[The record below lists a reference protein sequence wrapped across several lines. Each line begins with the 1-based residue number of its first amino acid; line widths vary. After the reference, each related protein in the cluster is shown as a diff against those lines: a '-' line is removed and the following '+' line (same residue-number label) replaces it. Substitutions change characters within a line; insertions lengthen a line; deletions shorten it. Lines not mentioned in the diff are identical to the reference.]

1 MRKAFFSPLTGS
13 RPSCPMHPSAS
24 GGAPDKVPAVPFRRN
39 CCMTQGL
46 RLFACLALLL
56 LSPGCVVIYHGAYSL
71 AMRAGERPIHLYGYL
86 LDQYGSPIGGATI
99 LYETERYGLLAPVF
113 RKGRTASDSDGFF
126 VISTG
131 SATYLF
137 INDVVKHGYE
147 FRRASDGNHSCV
159 GRSSSSR
166 SNPLVY
172 RLRKRQAPGT
182 YLLKNSF
189 GISLKAGDGEAYW
202 CGDLANGWSYFS
214 RSAFVSPEAFPDLEV
229 TGVLDRERREWR
241 LTIRTNG
248 GQSGIQIRDDLLY
261 EAPADGYA
269 RTLDIAFP
277 FTERLRF
284 PIRYLYVRL
293 REPGMYARFRIDN
306 SSESS
311 DQRLHLRCEGVINPY
326 GDRSFEPLSF
336 NADVDF
342 RGFSQCRKEATEAFE
357 KQRLAPR
364 PPFEEWV
371 RDGHA
376 RY

>member
-1 MRKAFFSPLTGS
+1 MKLQRKS
-13 RPSCPMHPSAS
+13 
-24 GGAPDKVPAVPFRRN
+24 
-39 CCMTQGL
+39 
-46 RLFACLALLL
+46 LLL
-56 LSPGCVVIYHGAYSL
+56 LAL
-71 AMRAGERPIHLYGYL
+71 AISADVLVGETMGERLELLRGTEVPIVFHGRIV
-86 LDQYGSPIGGATI
+86 DQYGDAVAKATVSYVI
-99 LYETERYGLLAPVF
+99 RGYGKVGHARRICGTVMADEKGRFDLNEGKAGLLIIHDII
-113 RKGRTASDSDGFF
+113 AS
-126 VISTG
+126 
-131 SATYLF
+131 
-137 INDVVKHGYE
+137 GYE
-147 FRRASDGNHSCV
+147 FSLGGANGDETIFDYRTSRRRRHRPDREHPV
-159 GRSSSSR
+159 
-166 SNPLVY
+166 VFH
-172 RLRKRQAPGT
+172 LRKRQAPGT

-189 GISLKAGDGEAYW
+189 GISLKVGEGEAYW

-214 RSAFVSPEAFPDLEV
+214 RSAFVSPEAFPDLEA
-229 TGVLDRERREWR
+229 TGVLDREQREWR

-311 DQRLHLRCEGVINPY
+311 DQRLYLRCEGVINPY

>member
-1 MRKAFFSPLTGS
+1 
-13 RPSCPMHPSAS
+13 
-24 GGAPDKVPAVPFRRN
+24 
-39 CCMTQGL
+39 MTQGL

-147 FRRASDGNHSCV
+147 FRRASDGNRSCV

-182 YLLKNSF
+182 YLLKKSF
-189 GISLKAGDGEAYW
+189 SISLKAGDGEAYW

-229 TGVLDRERREWR
+229 TGVLGREQREWR

-248 GQSGIQIRDDLLY
+248 GQSGIQLRDDLLY

>member
-1 MRKAFFSPLTGS
+1 MRMAL
-13 RPSCPMHPSAS
+13 
-24 GGAPDKVPAVPFRRN
+24 FRTL
-39 CCMTQGL
+39 MATL
-46 RLFACLALLL
+46 VCLAWPTHPLLARTWEDIL
-56 LSPGCVVIYHGAYSL
+56 TIARRGQQRVDFYGVVLNQFG
-71 AMRAGERPIHLYGYL
+71 RPVPDAVIHYRT
-86 LDQYGSPIGGATI
+86 SA
-99 LYETERYGLLAPVF
+99 YGLLRPTYRTGRVSSGADGRFEIHGGVAAFLYITGIVRSGHEFSKGITGFDYDRSYTSRHRPDREHPVVF
-113 RKGRTASDSDGFF
+113 R
-126 VISTG
+126 
-131 SATYLF
+131 
-137 INDVVKHGYE
+137 
-147 FRRASDGNHSCV
+147 
-159 GRSSSSR
+159 
-166 SNPLVY
+166 
-172 RLRKRQAPGT
+172 LREKRAPGT
-182 YLLKNSF
+182 YLLKESF
-189 GISLKAGDGEAYW
+189 RISLKAGEGEAYW

-214 RSAFVSPEAFPDLEV
+214 RSAFVSPEAFPDLEA

-248 GQSGIQIRDDLLY
+248 GQSGIQFRDDLLY

-326 GDRSFEPLSF
+326 GDRSFEELSHDASKEYKRF
-336 NADVDF
+336 GRCYDEADDAF
-342 RGFSQCRKEATEAFE
+342 RE
-357 KQRLAPR
+357 QRLAPR

>member
-1 MRKAFFSPLTGS
+1 M
-13 RPSCPMHPSAS
+13 
-24 GGAPDKVPAVPFRRN
+24 
-39 CCMTQGL
+39 
-46 RLFACLALLL
+46 
-56 LSPGCVVIYHGAYSL
+56 
-71 AMRAGERPIHLYGYL
+71 
-86 LDQYGSPIGGATI
+86 
-99 LYETERYGLLAPVF
+99 
-113 RKGRTASDSDGFF
+113 
-126 VISTG
+126 
-131 SATYLF
+131 
-137 INDVVKHGYE
+137 
-147 FRRASDGNHSCV
+147 
-159 GRSSSSR
+159 
-166 SNPLVY
+166 
-172 RLRKRQAPGT
+172 
-182 YLLKNSF
+182 
-189 GISLKAGDGEAYW
+189 
-202 CGDLANGWSYFS
+202 
-214 RSAFVSPEAFPDLEV
+214 
-229 TGVLDRERREWR
+229 TGVPDRERREWR

-336 NADVDF
+336 NHDNKQSNDLARRADH
-342 RGFSQCRKEATEAFE
+342 EAIDAFE

>member
-1 MRKAFFSPLTGS
+1 
-13 RPSCPMHPSAS
+13 
-24 GGAPDKVPAVPFRRN
+24 
-39 CCMTQGL
+39 MTQGL

-147 FRRASDGNHSCV
+147 FRRASDGNRSCV

-189 GISLKAGDGEAYW
+189 SISLKAGEGEAYW
-202 CGDLANGWSYFS
+202 CGNLANGWSYFS

-229 TGVLDRERREWR
+229 TGVLGREQREWR

-248 GQSGIQIRDDLLY
+248 GQSGIQLRDDLLY

-269 RTLDIAFP
+269 RALDIAFP

>member
-1 MRKAFFSPLTGS
+1 MKKSHF
-13 RPSCPMHPSAS
+13 
-24 GGAPDKVPAVPFRRN
+24 V
-39 CCMTQGL
+39 
-46 RLFACLALLL
+46 RLFIVCT
-56 LSPGCVVIYHGAYSL
+56 VFSL
-71 AMRAGERPIHLYGYL
+71 MSCGHAETYGERLLKLQATEAPILLYGRIT
-86 LDQYGSPIGGATI
+86 DQHGNPIGGATI
-99 LYETERYGLLAPVF
+99 LYETERYGLMRPIRKRGRLISESNGVF
-113 RKGRTASDSDGFF
+113 KVSEDRGA
-126 VISTG
+126 VL
-131 SATYLF
+131 Y
-137 INDVVKHGYE
+137 INDIVKQGYE
-147 FRRASDGNHSCV
+147 FQRTSNGNVSRFDFRTSRRRRHRPDREHPV
-159 GRSSSSR
+159 
-166 SNPLVY
+166 VFH
-172 RLRKRQAPGT
+172 LRKRQAPGT

-189 GISLKAGDGEAYW
+189 GISLKAGEGEAYW

-214 RSAFVSPEAFPDLEV
+214 KSASISHEAFPDLEV
-229 TGVLDRERREWR
+229 TGVLDRERRAWR
-241 LTIRTNG
+241 LTFRTNG

-326 GDRSFEPLSF
+326 GDRSFEELSHDASKEYKRF
-336 NADVDF
+336 GRCYDEADDAF
-342 RGFSQCRKEATEAFE
+342 RE
-357 KQRLAPR
+357 QRLAPR

-376 RY
+376 QY